1 MNLDAFLADYAGYI
15 IASFGF
21 GFGTALLFTY
31 AKKYFE
37 QI

>member
-1 MNLDAFLADYAGYI
+1 MSLDVFLSEYSGHIIGAFAL
-15 IASFGF
+15 GF
-21 GFGTALLFTY
+21 GGALLFTY

>member
-1 MNLDAFLADYAGYI
+1 MSLDVFLSEYSGAILA
-15 IASFGF
+15 AFGF
-21 GFGTALLFTY
+21 GFGAALLFTY